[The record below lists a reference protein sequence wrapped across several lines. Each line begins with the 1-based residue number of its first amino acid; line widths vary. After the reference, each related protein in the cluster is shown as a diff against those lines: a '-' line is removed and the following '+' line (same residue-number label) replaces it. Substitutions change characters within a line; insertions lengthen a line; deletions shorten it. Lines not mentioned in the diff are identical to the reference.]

1 MISTNRFL
9 NFFRTKQVTITFL
22 FIIFYSV
29 GVVGMLLPATADY
42 FQQLTPFA
50 LLLSFTVLSLSD
62 VSENRRKLLF
72 YLLFIYLSSFAIE
85 VAGVYTGVIF
95 GTYSY
100 GVNLGVKLWE
110 TPLIIGANWFF
121 LVYTSAA
128 IFEKTR
134 ITPVLKVLL
143 ASTSMLVYDIVM
155 EQVAPKLDMWDWK
168 HPSVPFQNYFTW
180 FLIAIVFHIGLRW
193 LKIRIKNKLAL
204 AVLLC
209 QFIFF
214 VLLFIFLAR

>member
-1 MISTNRFL
+1 MNLNNTFI
-9 NFFRTKQVTITFL
+9 NFFRTKQITITLL
-22 FIIFYSV
+22 FAVFYSV
-29 GVVGMLLPATADY
+29 GVAGMLLPATAYY

-50 LLLSFTVLSLSD
+50 LLLSFTVLALSD
-62 VSENRRKLLF
+62 ESENRRKLLL
-72 YLLFIYLSSFAIE
+72 YLLFIYISSFAIE
-85 VAGVYTGVIF
+85 VAGVYTGAIF

-100 GVNLGVKLWE
+100 GENLGVKLWE

-128 IFEKTR
+128 IFENMK
-134 ITPVLKVLL
+134 IASALKVVL
-143 ASTSMLVYDIVM
+143 ASSAMLVYDIIM

-168 HPSVPFQNYFTW
+168 HPTVPFQNYFTW
-180 FLIAIVFHIGLRW
+180 FLIALIFHIGLRW

-204 AVLLC
+204 TVFVC

-214 VLLFIFLAR
+214 VMLFIFMD

>member
-1 MISTNRFL
+1 MTSTNNILR
-9 NFFRTKQVTITFL
+9 FFRTKQVTLTLL
-22 FIIFYSV
+22 FVIFYSV
-29 GVVGMLLPATADY
+29 GVVGMLLPTTADF
-42 FQQLTPFA
+42 FQQLTSFA
-50 LLLSFTVLSLSD
+50 LILSFSVLALSD
-62 VSENRRKLLF
+62 ESEQRQKLVV
-72 YLLFIYLSSFAIE
+72 YLLFIYVSSFAIE

-100 GVNLGVKLWE
+100 GDNLGFKLWE

-134 ITPVLKVLL
+134 ITPALKVLL
-143 ASTSMLVYDIVM
+143 ASTSMLIYDIVM

-180 FLIAIVFHIGLRW
+180 FLIAIAFHIGLLW
-193 LKIRIKNKLAL
+193 LKIRIRNKLAL
-204 AVLLC
+204 TVLLC

-214 VLLFIFLAR
+214 VLLFIFLN